1 MIHSQIDHIAVT
13 APSLEAGVDYVRGAL
28 GVPLQVGG
36 EHPRMGTHNYVLKL
50 GEKVYLEVISIN
62 PAAPDPGR
70 PRWFDLD
77 TPDAKPAPRLATW
90 IVRTND
96 IQAAVSVSPIFSGN
110 IEPMSRGALHW
121 KIVIPED
128 GSLPLGGVVPTLIQ
142 WQDLHPAETLQDLGC
157 TLLRLEGFHPEAK
170 MVNEVLETIGFQGE
184 FSVSA
189 LAPGARPYL
198 VAHIQTPTGER
209 KLGSS

>member
-1 MIHSQIDHIAVT
+1 
-13 APSLEAGVDYVRGAL
+13 
-28 GVPLQVGG
+28 
-36 EHPRMGTHNYVLKL
+36 MGTHNYVLKL

-62 PAAPDPGR
+62 PAACAPDR

-77 TPDAKPAPRLATW
+77 KPDANPAPRLATW

-96 IQAAVSVSPIFSGN
+96 IQAAVSRSPIVSGN
-110 IEPMSRGALHW
+110 IESMSRGDLNW
-121 KIVIPED
+121 QITIPED

-157 TLLRLEGFHPEAK
+157 TLLRLEGFHPEAER
-170 MVNEVLETIGFQGE
+170 VNEVLAPIGFQGE
-184 FSVSA
+184 FSVTP

-198 VAHIQTPTGER
+198 VAHIQTPTGLQ
-209 KLGSS
+209 KLGTA

>member
-62 PAAPDPGR
+62 PTASVPDR

-77 TPDAKPAPRLATW
+77 TPDANRAPRLATW
-90 IVRTND
+90 IVRTNH
-96 IQAAVSVSPIFSGN
+96 IQEAVSRSPIVSGN
-110 IEPMSRGALHW
+110 IEPMSRGKLNWQIA
-121 KIVIPED
+121 IPED

-142 WQDLHPAETLQDLGC
+142 WQDLHPAETLQDFGC
-157 TLLRLEGFHPEAK
+157 TLLRLEGFHPEAER
-170 MVNEVLETIGFQGE
+170 VNEVLATIGFQGE
-184 FSVSA
+184 FSVTP
-189 LAPGARPYL
+189 LAAGARPYL